1 MQSIDVLTVNA
12 ELENAADFVKVVED
26 AKEYFPKENW
36 QEVRYFGKV
45 SLGYDFRISSGDQT
59 FGALLFEKLVR
70 EFEKIKDSE
79 GLMSLLLG
87 ITPDPVV
94 ASHYFFDGKSFRRA
108 AYIVHDFV
116 GERVG
121 VVSFFKV
128 TEESASKVVA
138 HGLGHNRGL
147 RHHVKPIDIMYSG
160 LLRIPALQVD
170 GFCRAC
176 MYKLKAAAK
185 EA

>member
-1 MQSIDVLTVNA
+1 VQSINVLTVNA

-45 SLGYDFRISSGDQT
+45 SLDYDFRISVGDQT
-59 FGALLFEKLVR
+59 FGAFLFGKLVK

-108 AYIVHDFV
+108 VYIVHDFV

-121 VVSFFKV
+121 VVSFFRV

-147 RHHVKPIDIMYSG
+147 RHHVKPSDIMYSE
-160 LLRIPALQVD
+160 LLRIPVLQVD

-176 MYKLKAAAK
+176 MDKLRSAT